1 MAASQARFLSLTAR
15 KSNVEYEGQQVNQ
28 QRTILANQTA
38 TLNNQMLELAVPTP
52 PDVNQYYT
60 EQYIFQ
66 DGDKTC
72 EIISGLERESMV
84 VRETEKQYNF
94 YRQPCNSGLPVTLSL
109 VNAQLMLN
117 GKELNAY
124 NAAASRA
131 QIKSILDSGQAGDQP
146 TFRCYVD
153 NYNALDENDSK
164 ITDPKVL
171 KYTNKTSEIT
181 LPLEENS
188 DFESNF
194 KNGIPSYSV
203 TTDTQTGKT
212 VYTRLT
218 DENYEAEMAKASTED
233 SNVKIV
239 QETRDKNG
247 NPEKVLLTQ
256 AEVDNTTGLE
266 LFVGNETQKIYK
278 EYDPEKNQ
286 GEQQYA
292 SMTKFSDAE
301 YNKDTLAQAIKNK
314 EIILLKKVED
324 ASNPDGYKYEIIKN
338 SGKYDDAVEEG
349 AEIVQLVSGEG
360 AGEMHPISED
370 CAESLS
376 TSYGYKTKVL
386 SSETVVE
393 QSFDLTQEM
402 WNQAKATNNQE
413 LMDFYI
419 ENLDFTSEYA
429 SNNILYWY
437 DSGSGKRFIQASYID
452 NAGLDAENTAC
463 AGGGGKSCGV
473 DS

>member
-1 MAASQARFLSLTAR
+1 MIKNSVKYISITKKEVVLMEEKVKIS
-15 KSNVEYEGQQVNQ
+15 
-28 QRTILANQTA
+28 
-38 TLNNQMLELAVPTP
+38 MLCQL
-52 PDVNQYYT
+52 Y
-60 EQYIFQ
+60 
-66 DGDKTC
+66 GK
-72 EIISGLERESMV
+72 LL
-84 VRETEKQYNF
+84 TEKQYNF

-203 TTDTQTGKT
+203 TTDAQTGKT

-239 QETRDKNG
+239 QETRDKN
-247 NPEKVLLTQ
+247 ELQRLL
-256 AEVDNTTGLE
+256 
-266 LFVGNETQKIYK
+266 
-278 EYDPEKNQ
+278 
-286 GEQQYA
+286 
-292 SMTKFSDAE
+292 
-301 YNKDTLAQAIKNK
+301 
-314 EIILLKKVED
+314 
-324 ASNPDGYKYEIIKN
+324 
-338 SGKYDDAVEEG
+338 
-349 AEIVQLVSGEG
+349 
-360 AGEMHPISED
+360 
-370 CAESLS
+370 
-376 TSYGYKTKVL
+376 
-386 SSETVVE
+386 
-393 QSFDLTQEM
+393 
-402 WNQAKATNNQE
+402 
-413 LMDFYI
+413 
-419 ENLDFTSEYA
+419 
-429 SNNILYWY
+429 
-437 DSGSGKRFIQASYID
+437 
-452 NAGLDAENTAC
+452 
-463 AGGGGKSCGV
+463 
-473 DS
+473 